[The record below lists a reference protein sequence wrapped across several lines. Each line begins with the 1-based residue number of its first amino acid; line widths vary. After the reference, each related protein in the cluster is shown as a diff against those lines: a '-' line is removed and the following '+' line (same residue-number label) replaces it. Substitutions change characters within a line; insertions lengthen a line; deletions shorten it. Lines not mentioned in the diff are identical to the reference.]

1 MNAPTLIPP
10 DSILQL
16 KVTLEVIKP
25 SIWRRIHIEAAA
37 SLLDLHAALQVA
49 MGWRD
54 AHLHQF
60 EIGHER
66 YGNPDLMDDPSV
78 LDERRMPLFQAFEAG
93 AHAIYEYDFGDA
105 WSHRVELEEVLP
117 RNARLRYPRCVDGAR
132 KCPPEDSGG
141 PHFYGDLLAAL
152 ANPRHPRHAEML
164 EVAGSHFNPESF
176 NLQDVNTGF
185 SVAIWEHQR
194 RPSSS
199 TKKRPPR
206 ALKPP
211 APEGPVFH
219 HLAIQVNDLPR
230 AERFYC
236 DVLGL
241 AVQKRWAWD
250 DGRPGERSLWLS
262 LEPGFLALE
271 ACDQPA
277 PSREFRDPKAGLHLI
292 AIGIRASDRAAWEAR
307 LGVAIVHRTKFTLYV
322 RDPEGNRIGLSHHP
336 DEAP

>member
-1 MNAPTLIPP
+1 MNRPTLISE

-16 KVTLEVIKP
+16 KVTLAVVKP
-25 SIWRRIHIEAAA
+25 AIWRRIHIEAAA
-37 SLLDLHAALQVA
+37 SLLDLHTALQAA
-49 MGWRD
+49 MGWHN

-66 YGNPDLMDDPSV
+66 YGDPELMDDPSV

-93 AHAIYEYDFGDA
+93 AHALYEYDFGDG
-105 WSHRVELEEVLP
+105 WEHRVELEDVVP
-117 RNARLRYPRCVDGAR
+117 RQPRLRYPRCVDGAR
-132 KCPPEDSGG
+132 ACPPEDSGG
-141 PHFYGDLLAAL
+141 PHFYKEFLAAI
-152 ANPRHPRHAEML
+152 ADPRHERHAEL
-164 EVAGSHFNPESF
+164 RAGPGGRVNPQTS
-176 NLQDVNTGF
+176 NVSDANTRF
-185 SVAIWEHQR
+185 SVFIWEEQR
-194 RPSSS
+194 RTPKH
-199 TKKRPPR
+199 KKPR
-206 ALKPP
+206 KQP
-211 APEGPVFH
+211 APAPGPLFH
-219 HLAIQVNDLPR
+219 HLAIQVTDLPR

-241 AVQKRWAWD
+241 AVRQRWAWD

-262 LEPGFLALE
+262 LGPGFLALE

-277 PSREFRDPKAGLHLI
+277 SPREFRDPQAGLHLL
-292 AIGIRASDRAAWEAR
+292 AIGIRAQDRAAWEAR